1 MQTIEQKFLALGIQP
16 KGNGVEQKV
25 RCPKCA
31 SLGKKNW
38 KDTCL
43 SINLVKEVCNYE
55 TNQKSLQVSQQ
66 K

>member
-31 SLGKKNW
+31 SLGKENW

-43 SINLVKEVCNYE
+43 SINLAKEVYASNVLWN
-55 TNQKSLQVSQQ
+55 TN
-66 K
+66 

>member
-31 SLGKKNW
+31 SLGKENW

-43 SINLVKEVCNYE
+43 SRNLVK
-55 TNQKSLQVSQQ
+55 
-66 K
+66 